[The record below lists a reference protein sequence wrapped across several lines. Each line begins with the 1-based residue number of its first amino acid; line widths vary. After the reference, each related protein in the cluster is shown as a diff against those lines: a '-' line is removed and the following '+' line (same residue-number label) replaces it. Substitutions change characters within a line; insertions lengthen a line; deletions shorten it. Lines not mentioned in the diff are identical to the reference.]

1 MPLELR
7 YALRKDTNEL
17 VFVDDVLNGLQCG
30 CICPHCKKAL
40 VAKNAGQKKEPHF
53 AHYNGAD
60 CVGAR
65 MTALHLMAQNILQ
78 TTKQVMLPAYNK
90 EFVQRKARSIAFDN
104 VTLEDFITE
113 QEIIRKPDCIG
124 RITKGGQEYTLWI
137 EILVTHK
144 VDDKKKKDIK
154 TLRQHCIEIDL
165 SDMLNTDYDTKT
177 VAERLLTR
185 TNDRHWISYPEL
197 DDKDNNLRLQKAQE
211 NRERLLKE
219 IQEQQEKER
228 IAKEKKA
235 QCEQLAKAWLENPTE
250 ELTQQV
256 IQSISAHPYK
266 QDEISVCD
274 FLFANCNWVNFIDI
288 LPKNKYGLHIF
299 YTLSNY
305 YWKEI
310 YFDYQVYR
318 KAIDKLW
325 FKKGNVTI
333 EETIELEYFVS
344 IYMLER
350 LGQTYGG
357 TVPETY
363 KALKRTFIKSADF
376 RKQVFMV
383 LSFRYYHPFGCGIN
397 SFDALADQ
405 IINSYPA
412 LISLSLQLLEYIQQ
426 HYPQSLP
433 LINGD
438 NLIDRFREI
447 DCNDISTPEY
457 VENILQI
464 CFPKIFH
471 RQLNVP
477 QELPTSQP
485 NTTQTNSILTREIDE
500 REWQVLKEWYTTNSD
515 H

>member
-7 YALRKDTNEL
+7 YGLRKDTNKL

-40 VAKNAGQKKEPHF
+40 VAKNAGQKNEHHF

-137 EILVTHK
+137 EILVTHE
-144 VDDKKKKDIK
+144 VDEEKSKDVK
-154 TLRQHCIEIDL
+154 SLRQHCIEIDL
-165 SDMLNTDYDTKT
+165 SDMLNTDYDEQSVK
-177 VAERLLTR
+177 ECLITR
-185 TNDRHWISYPEL
+185 ADNRHWIAYPEL
-197 DDKDNNLRLQKAQE
+197 DEQDNRLRLQALEEKRARRLQE
-211 NRERLLKE
+211 VQER
-219 IQEQQEKER
+219 QEKER
-228 IAKEKKA
+228 KIQAEKER
-235 QCEQLAKAWLENPTE
+235 CEQLAKAWRTNTTE
-250 ELTQQV
+250 KLTELV

-266 QDEISVCD
+266 QDEISVYD
-274 FLFANCNWVNFIDI
+274 FLFSNCNWVNFIDTI
-288 LPKNKYGLHIF
+288 PKNEYGLRVF
-299 YTLSNY
+299 YALSNY
-305 YWKEI
+305 YWKDI
-310 YFDYQVYR
+310 YFDYPVYR
-318 KAIDKLW
+318 RTINKLW
-325 FKKGNVTI
+325 FKKGNLTT
-333 EETIELEYFVS
+333 EESIELEYYIS
-344 IYMLER
+344 IYMLKR
-350 LGQTYGG
+350 LAQTYGG
-357 TVPETY
+357 AVPETY
-363 KALKRTFIKSADF
+363 KALKRTFTKSADF

-477 QELPTSQP
+477 QELPTPQP
-485 NTTQTNSILTREIDE
+485 NTTQTNSTLTREIDE
-500 REWQVLKEWYTTNSD
+500 REWQRLKEWYTTHSD
-515 H
+515 N